1 MGAASRYWKFI
12 TIDATGRRKVEEIA
26 SAKLFLK
33 QLFPEQIGQPDVG
46 DAMWQRQLW
55 RLLLQDSTR
64 GMADVCLR
72 CFISHQIEQVCV
84 QLETQFGREHGFT
97 RSDLFPFVLDDDSVL
112 KEREKGGKRE
122 SNYKSLATEILQSF
136 DPERSSLATWTTR
149 LVKHHQELNKFL
161 LERGVYLISN
171 WAILNDTKPKQLQR
185 IFSEFCR
192 FTSVEI
198 ERACILLDSYHA
210 VYRRD
215 RLKSRQSLRADLT
228 ATLPES
234 LPLRSRC
241 LPPTDTQLQQIAQLF
256 RAKTSQILSG
266 ESVMKELQDMAE
278 YLREY
283 RIYVRGGKPP
293 EESLDEP
300 NNREFAVSIKA
311 NIFGSTLEEREEET
325 EFLKLYRDS
334 FEKSLDEAVKGA
346 IASRIS
352 LLQRQNYQASQQFLL
367 ALNLFHCQAKSMA
380 EIASLVGLQA
390 QYQVTRLLKLK
401 EFRSDVR
408 QQMLKLLRNWVLD
421 KAKAYADPEQ
431 LQTLSERVDK
441 ALDEQITAIIQQAEA
456 EACTA
461 KKTPE
466 KSLFT
471 EKICQHLQELKF

>member
-26 SAKLFLK
+26 SAKVFFK
-33 QLFPEQIGQPDVG
+33 QQFPEQIGQPDVG
-46 DAMWQRQLW
+46 DTILQSQLW
-55 RLLLQDSTR
+55 RLLLEDSTR
-64 GMADVCLR
+64 GMADICLR

-112 KEREKGGKRE
+112 KDREKGGDRE

-192 FTSVEI
+192 FTPVEI

-215 RLKSRQSLRADLT
+215 RLKSRQSFKADLT
-228 ATLPES
+228 AKLPES

-241 LPPTDTQLQQIAQLF
+241 LPPTETQLQQIAQLF

-266 ESVMKELQDMAE
+266 DSVMKELQDMAE

-283 RIYVRGGKPP
+283 RIYVRGGKPS
-293 EESLDEP
+293 EESLDVPE
-300 NNREFAVSIKA
+300 NRDFVVRIRSDNSGDI
-311 NIFGSTLEEREEET
+311 LEDGEEEA

-334 FEKSLDEAVKGA
+334 FEKSLDEAVKRA
-346 IASRIS
+346 IASRVS
-352 LLQRQNYQASQQFLL
+352 LLQRQNSQVSQQFLL
-367 ALNLFHCQAKSMA
+367 ALNLFHCQAKSMT

-401 EFRSDVR
+401 EFRADVR

-421 KAKAYADPEQ
+421 RATAYADPEQ
-431 LQTLSERVDK
+431 LQTLSERVDT

-461 KKTPE
+461 KKTLG

-471 EKICQHLQELKF
+471 EKLCQHLEELKI